1 MTKREALEVLLSR
14 VRKRFTK
21 TKENVCEDDKA
32 RRGKGTSSKT
42 TLLTSSFT
50 SSKTILPL
58 LLLCFSS
65 FFFPLCVRRKEEDE
79 VRESHT
85 YVMSVGLLLR
95 ERTTRC
101 SVTFSLSLS
110 RVRDERTMRTPLP
123 IIPFI
128 ITKRRRWSK
137 SKEKASGRSWETRES
152 RESVLGGRLGNPQEK
167 PRGDSVG
174 ERYITTTL
182 LLSPRIF

>member
-1 MTKREALEVLLSR
+1 MKREDLEVLLSR
-14 VRKRFTK
+14 VRKRFT

-79 VRESHT
+79 VRESHVRNVCWSSSPRKNNT
-85 YVMSVGLLLR
+85 MLCYIL
-95 ERTTRC
+95 
-101 SVTFSLSLS
+101 SLSLS

-137 SKEKASGRSWETRES
+137 
-152 RESVLGGRLGNPQEK
+152 
-167 PRGDSVG
+167 
-174 ERYITTTL
+174 
-182 LLSPRIF
+182 